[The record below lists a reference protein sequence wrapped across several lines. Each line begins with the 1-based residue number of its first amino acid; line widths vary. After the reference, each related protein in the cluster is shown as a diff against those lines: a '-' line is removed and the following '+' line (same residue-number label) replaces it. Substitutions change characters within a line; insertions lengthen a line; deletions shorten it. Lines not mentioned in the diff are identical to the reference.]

1 MVGAGAN
8 TGTSIREEAGASCPL
23 QNQRTETTVSF
34 PPFSLTGGKVGTFSR
49 LPSSPSVCPSPSHL
63 GCFFQTSH
71 LLLGPG
77 LCQMKPER
85 LRQQPGK
92 GGVLP
97 HPPTPC
103 QLQPS
108 PWQSLLCFPICL
120 SPFLTSLPW
129 PSSPSSPLLVPS
141 LFCAS
146 LAGWLA
152 LKPRH
157 TAGLL
162 GQASARE
169 GREGCLLTTTPS
181 QPAADR
187 LPGLHL

>member
-1 MVGAGAN
+1 MGAGVN
-8 TGTSIREEAGASCPL
+8 TGTSIGEEAGASCPL
-23 QNQRTETTVSF
+23 QNQRTETTLFS
-34 PPFSLTGGKVGTFSR
+34 PFLSNRWQGRHILE
-49 LPSSPSVCPSPSHL
+49 PSSLPFLVPLPL
-63 GCFFQTSH
+63 PPGCFFQTSH

-77 LCQMKPER
+77 LCQMKPGR

-152 LKPRH
+152 CS
-157 TAGLL
+157 
-162 GQASARE
+162 QA
-169 GREGCLLTTTPS
+169 
-181 QPAADR
+181 PATLQAC
-187 LPGLHL
+187 